1 MKFSIYTD
9 GGARGNPG
17 PAAIGG
23 VVKNEAGETVAE
35 VSEYIGNT
43 TNNQAEY
50 QALVATLQKAHD
62 LGATHVDCYLDSL
75 LVVNQMNGEWKV
87 KDKALQTHVIAAH
100 NLRTQI
106 GKVTFQHVRREY
118 NKEADALVNKA
129 LDNL

>member
-1 MKFSIYTD
+1 MKCSIYTD

-23 VVKNEAGETVAE
+23 VVKNEAGETMAE
-35 VSEYIGNT
+35 VSEYIGHT

-50 QALVATLQKAHD
+50 QALLATLTQAKE
-62 LGATHVDCYLDSL
+62 LGATEVDCYLDSL

-87 KDKALQTHVIAAH
+87 KDMALRPHVIAIH
-100 NLRTQI
+100 NVKVQI
-106 GKVTFQHVRREY
+106 GTVRFQHVRREY

-129 LDNL
+129 LDNR